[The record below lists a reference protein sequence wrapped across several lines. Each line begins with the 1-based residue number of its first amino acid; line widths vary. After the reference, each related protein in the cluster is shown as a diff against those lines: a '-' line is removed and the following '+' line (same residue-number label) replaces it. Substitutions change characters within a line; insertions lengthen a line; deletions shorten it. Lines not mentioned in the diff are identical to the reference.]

1 MIFQDFLY
9 MTDVI
14 ETGHHYT
21 IRVVSKEG
29 KKELQRYTMKGLPR
43 GITVMS
49 IDEETN
55 FEPGKRGWWEGFE
68 RGMMETCKVDGHD
81 ELPFAI
87 HSTFGLAKDLP
98 TDPERIAGS

>member
-1 MIFQDFLY
+1 

-55 FEPGKRGWWEGFE
+55 FEPGKRG
-68 RGMMETCKVDGHD
+68 
-81 ELPFAI
+81 
-87 HSTFGLAKDLP
+87 
-98 TDPERIAGS
+98 